1 MKNIFIYFDKVHY
14 ENMIPTFIK
23 LFSKY
28 NPHFVFGR
36 EGKDFIIDHEVLLN
50 KHLKTQGLNCLYLR
64 INDNSNIMFLRS
76 LYLNE
81 FLPFCEKHDLI
92 EIVLIKNPDTLQQKK
107 YKYSDELLKIEKLI
121 IDGPQK
127 YK

>member
-14 ENMIPTFIK
+14 EDMIPTFIK
-23 LFSKY
+23 LFLKY
-28 NPHFVFGR
+28 NPHFVFGK
-36 EGKDFIIDHEVLLN
+36 EGENLNINHEILFSD
-50 KHLKTQGLNCLYLR
+50 HLKTKELNCLYLR

-81 FLPFCEKHDLI
+81 FLPFCEIHDLI
-92 EIVLIKNPDTLQQKK
+92 EIVLIKDPDTPQQRK
-107 YKYSDELLKIEKLI
+107 YEYFDELLKIKKLI